1 MSAVPSAVS
10 PPEAAGPA
18 PDAAADAPISS
29 IRNLG
34 PASEAGFLRAG
45 IPTAGALRAIGAEEG
60 YRRLLLSGTRPH
72 FISFYVLVM
81 ALQGRPWNDC
91 QGAEKKAL
99 RRRFDQIC
107 REVNAS
113 GEAPDYAFEAKIR
126 QFGVV
131 QRSG

>member
-1 MSAVPSAVS
+1 MSA
-10 PPEAAGPA
+10 A
-18 PDAAADAPISS
+18 PDSLPETDDAPVSS

-45 IPTAGALRAIGAEEG
+45 ITSAGALRAIGAEEG
-60 YRRLLLSGTRPH
+60 YRRLLLAGSRPH
-72 FISFYVLVM
+72 FIGFYVLVM

-91 QGAEKKAL
+91 KGEEKKAL

-107 REVNAS
+107 REVKSS
-113 GEAPDYAFEAKIR
+113 GGGRNYEFEAKIS

-131 QRSG
+131 RRPG